1 MNRLIHSPIGP
12 VMVPSIMVQRS
23 VRGGV
28 ATHAP
33 HLQLVLPLLGLVYL
47 VYLVSGSPV
56 PWPTPVHHLLEALL
70 SVGLLGAGIAFR
82 HQHISPQFVIPLLRT
97 FAALLVLH
105 VNLEWWLSPSS
116 SILHPVLVLVAGA
129 CITLAWKEWFLL
141 LVCPVFSGWIL
152 FSFSWL
158 PPNEIILGIL
168 ALGIT
173 TAATALLQW
182 GRLRNM
188 PPPIASVA
196 LKDAVAEEIER
207 ERFLIAGEATQ
218 DGLWFWDLTSG
229 SFSYNASW
237 ARLLAH
243 KPGELREDVEEWLS
257 RVHPGYLED
266 LRSDIAAHLKGTVG
280 LFSNE
285 HRLLRKD
292 GTYVWVSARGTCQR
306 NEKGKAI
313 SLSGSLRDMTS
324 VIDAG
329 RTSLHDSFHDKLTN
343 LPNRGFLMAR
353 LNQLTSRKLND
364 GHKAPLFALLFLDLD
379 RFKVINDSL
388 GHLAGDQLLLGVADR
403 LRHCVRPMDMVS
415 RFAGDE
421 FAVLLEQVVDTE
433 EALRIA
439 LRIRDALGAPHDLG
453 GKEVISGASI
463 GVVMGHDRG
472 DSADELLHAA
482 DTAMYHAKTQRRG
495 QVQLF
500 DDSLRAANSRV
511 LDLQNDL
518 ARALERNQL
527 VLHYQ
532 PYVSLATGH
541 IQGVEALV
549 RWQRKPDELIGP
561 TEFISLAEDMG
572 VINEIGDWV
581 LRTACAQS
589 VAWSKQGVPPIR
601 MSVNISARQLQD
613 ADFASRLRATVRET
627 GMAAQLLELE
637 LTESTLIHTLDRAP
651 HTLQHLSGLGIRT
664 SVDDFGTGYSS
675 LNYLRQFTFQTL
687 KMDRCFVADLASDS
701 RTRAIAKGLITLAH
715 DLKLRV
721 IAEGVERREQLQA
734 LTSLHCDSVQGFLIS
749 PPLREQLLTPGLRA
763 GRLPRVVEWAQA
775 TPRDVRRLGETL
787 SADSLRSAPEV
798 TPAITPCIPPQDVI

>member
-1 MNRLIHSPIGP
+1 
-12 VMVPSIMVQRS
+12 MVQRS

-28 ATHAP
+28 ATQAP
-33 HLQLVLPLLGLVYL
+33 HLQLVLPLLGLAYL
-47 VYLVSGSPV
+47 VYLVSASPMV
-56 PWPTPVHHLLEALL
+56 WPTPVHHVVEAIL
-70 SVGLLGAGIAFR
+70 SVGLLGTGIALR
-82 HQHISPQFVIPLLRT
+82 HHHIPPQSIAPVLRT
-97 FAALLVLH
+97 LLVLLVLH
-105 VNLEWWLSPSS
+105 VNLEWWLTPSS
-116 SILHPVLVLVAGA
+116 SILHSVLVLVAGA
-129 CITLAWKEWFLL
+129 CMTRAWKEWFFFVL
-141 LVCPVFSGWIL
+141 CPVFTGWIL
-152 FSFSWL
+152 YSSVWL
-158 PPNEIILGIL
+158 PHKEQVLGIL
-168 ALGIT
+168 ALGV
-173 TAATALLQW
+173 TAVPTAVLQW
-182 GRLRNM
+182 GRLRNL
-188 PPPIASVA
+188 PPPVTSIA
-196 LKDAVAEEIER
+196 LKEAVVAEGER

-218 DGLWFWDLTSG
+218 DGLWFWDLLSG

-257 RVHPGYLED
+257 RVHPGYIED
-266 LRSDIAAHLKGTVG
+266 VRADIAEHLKGNVS

-306 NEKGKAI
+306 NEKGKPI

-353 LNQLTSRKLND
+353 LNQLTSRKLSE
-364 GHKAPLFALLFLDLD
+364 GRKAPLFALLFLDLD

-403 LRHCVRPMDMVS
+403 LRRCVRPMDMVS

-421 FAVLLEQVVDTE
+421 FAVLLEQVVDTD
-433 EALRIA
+433 EAVRIA
-439 LRIRDALGAPHDLG
+439 LRIRDALAVPHDLG

-463 GVVMGHDRG
+463 GIVMGHDRG
-472 DSADELLHAA
+472 DTAEELLHAA

-500 DDSLRAANSRV
+500 DESLRAANSRL
-511 LDLQNDL
+511 LDLQNGL

-527 VLHYQ
+527 ILHYQ
-532 PYVSLATGH
+532 PYVSLATGEIH
-541 IQGVEALV
+541 GVEALV
-549 RWQRKPDELIGP
+549 RWQRTPDELIGP
-561 TEFISLAEDMG
+561 TEFIPLAEDMG

-601 MSVNISARQLQD
+601 MSVNVSARQLQD
-613 ADFASRLRATVRET
+613 ADFAARLRAMVKET

-651 HTLQHLSGLGIRT
+651 HTLQHLSGIGIRT

-687 KMDRCFVADLASDS
+687 KMDRCFVADLATDS

-721 IAEGVERREQLQA
+721 IAEGVERREQLQTLSA
-734 LTSLHCDSVQGFLIS
+734 LQCDAVQGFLIS

-775 TPRDVRRLGETL
+775 TPQDVRRLGETL
-787 SADSLRSAPEV
+787 TADSLRQVADVAPASNPSV
-798 TPAITPCIPPQDVI
+798 PPLDVA

>member
-1 MNRLIHSPIGP
+1 
-12 VMVPSIMVQRS
+12 MVLSNMVQRS

-28 ATHAP
+28 VTQAP

-47 VYLVSGSPV
+47 VYLVSGAPV
-56 PWPTPVHHLLEALL
+56 PWPPAPHRILEALL
-70 SVGLLGAGIAFR
+70 SVGLLGAGIALR
-82 HQHISPQFVIPLLRT
+82 HGHIPPQSMVPILRT
-97 FAALLVLH
+97 FTALLVLH
-105 VNLEWWLSPSS
+105 VNLEWWFTPSS
-116 SILHPVLVLVAGA
+116 PILHSVLLLIAGA
-129 CITLAWKEWFLL
+129 CMTMAWKEWFFFLL
-141 LVCPVFSGWIL
+141 CPVFLGWVTY
-152 FSFSWL
+152 SFLWL
-158 PPNEIILGIL
+158 PPNDRILGVL
-168 ALGIT
+168 AMGVT
-173 TAATALLQW
+173 AAATAFLQW
-182 GRLRNM
+182 GRLRRL
-188 PPPIASVA
+188 PAPVVGVA
-196 LKDAVAEEIER
+196 LKDAVAAEIER
-207 ERFLIAGEATQ
+207 ERFLTAGEATQ

-257 RVHPGYLED
+257 RVHPGYVED
-266 LRSDIAAHLKGTVG
+266 LRADIAEHLKGTVS

-306 NEKGKAI
+306 NEKGKPI

-353 LNQLTSRKLND
+353 LNQLTSRKAAEGN
-364 GHKAPLFALLFLDLD
+364 KAPLFALLFLDLD

-403 LRHCVRPMDMVS
+403 LRRCVRPMDMVS

-421 FAVLLEQVVDTE
+421 FAVLLEQVVDTD
-433 EALRIA
+433 EAIRIA
-439 LRIRDALGAPHDLG
+439 LRIRDALSVPYDLG

-472 DSADELLHAA
+472 DTADELLHAA
-482 DTAMYHAKTQRRG
+482 DTAMYHSKTQRRG

-500 DDSLRAANSRV
+500 DESLRAANSRV

-527 VLHYQ
+527 ILHYQ
-532 PYVSLATGH
+532 PYVSLTTGQIH
-541 IQGVEALV
+541 GVEALV
-549 RWQRKPDELIGP
+549 RWQRRPDELIGP
-561 TEFISLAEDMG
+561 TEFIPLAEDMG

-601 MSVNISARQLQD
+601 MSVNISAKQLQD

-627 GMAAQLLELE
+627 GMAAQSLELE

-687 KMDRCFVADLASDS
+687 KMDRCFVADLATDS

-734 LTSLHCDSVQGFLIS
+734 LTSLQCDAVQGFLIS
-749 PPLREQLLTPGLRA
+749 PPLREPLLTPGLRA

-775 TPRDVRRLGETL
+775 TPQDVRRLGETL
-787 SADSLRSAPEV
+787 TADSLRQAADV
-798 TPAITPCIPPQDVI
+798 TPAITPCIPPVDVV

>member
-1 MNRLIHSPIGP
+1 
-12 VMVPSIMVQRS
+12 MVPSIMVHRS

-47 VYLVSGSPV
+47 VYLVSATPV
-56 PWPTPVHHLLEALL
+56 AWPTPPHHVLEALL
-70 SVGLLGAGIAFR
+70 SIGLLGAGIALR
-82 HQHISPQFVIPLLRT
+82 NHHIPPQAVAPMLRT
-97 FAALLVLH
+97 FLVLLVLH
-105 VNLEWWLSPSS
+105 VNVEWWLRPST

-129 CITLAWKEWFLL
+129 CMTMAWKEWFFCLL
-141 LVCPVFSGWIL
+141 CPVFSGWIL
-152 FSFSWL
+152 YSFVWL
-158 PPNEIILGIL
+158 PQNEQVLGIL
-168 ALGIT
+168 ALG
-173 TAATALLQW
+173 ATAVPTAVLQW
-182 GRLRNM
+182 GRLRNL
-188 PPPIASVA
+188 PPPVANVA
-196 LKDAVAEEIER
+196 LAVAAEVER
-207 ERFLIAGEATQ
+207 ERFLTAGEATQ

-257 RVHPGYLED
+257 RVHPGYIED
-266 LRSDIAAHLKGTVG
+266 LRADIADHLKGSVS

-306 NEKGKAI
+306 NEKGKPI

-353 LNQLTSRKLND
+353 LNQLTSRKLAE
-364 GHKAPLFALLFLDLD
+364 GRKAPLFALLFLDLD

-403 LRHCVRPMDMVS
+403 LRRCVRPMDMVS

-421 FAVLLEQVVDTE
+421 FAVLLEQVVDTD
-433 EALRIA
+433 EAVRIA
-439 LRIRDALGAPHDLG
+439 LRIRDALSVPHDLG

-463 GVVMGHDRG
+463 GIVMGHDRG
-472 DSADELLHAA
+472 DTADELLHAA

-500 DDSLRAANSRV
+500 DESLRAANSRI

-518 ARALERNQL
+518 ARALERDQL
-527 VLHYQ
+527 ILHYQ
-532 PYVSLATGH
+532 PYVSLTTGQIH
-541 IQGVEALV
+541 GVEALV

-561 TEFISLAEDMG
+561 TEFIPLAEDMG
-572 VINEIGDWV
+572 VIHEIGDWV

-589 VAWSKQGVPPIR
+589 VAWSQQGVPSIR

-613 ADFASRLRATVRET
+613 ADFAARLKATVKET

-687 KMDRCFVADLASDS
+687 KMDRCFVADLATDS

-734 LTSLHCDSVQGFLIS
+734 LTSLQCDAVQGFLIS
-749 PPLREQLLTPGLRA
+749 PPLREPLLTPGLRA

-775 TPRDVRRLGETL
+775 TPQDVRRLGETL
-787 SADSLRSAPEV
+787 TADSLRQAPNV
-798 TPAITPCIPPQDVI
+798 TPAIVPCIPPVDVPQP